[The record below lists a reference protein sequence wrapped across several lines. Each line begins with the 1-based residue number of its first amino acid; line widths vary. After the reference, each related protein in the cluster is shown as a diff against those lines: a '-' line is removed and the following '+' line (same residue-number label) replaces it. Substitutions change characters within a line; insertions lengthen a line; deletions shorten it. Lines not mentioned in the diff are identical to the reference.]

1 MESLTG
7 ISRDDWLLLLVVA
20 IAVVLIVVAFVDAR
34 PGLPLKRSSLLPLV
48 AGSALLLLALVWLGD
63 LLPSLLRRIAT
74 SARALAVAI
83 AVAILALALCDLV
96 LGRTTSLLR
105 RMLLRF
111 RLSEPAS
118 HDGALGASLALLLVA
133 GIAALAAVNRAESLV
148 PASPSPWGG
157 TQATGG
163 ARIVASY
170 EVPGRVMGLVFRGE
184 RDGYLTLAEGQIMH
198 FVLPDTPDGTLQ
210 LDSVA
215 DGLGNPRGMAIIG
228 NQLFVSD
235 VVGLPCRRPFQ
246 FCAGPNVG
254 PSPEEGELTILQA
267 ARGRILAYDI
277 GSDATLSNERVVL
290 DDLPAVSSLHTVN
303 GLAVGPDGLLYAVIG
318 NIDYLWKTPDA
329 IDRLDVPNLDLLGTV
344 IRMNPD
350 GRHVEVFAR
359 GIRNIYGL
367 TFDDRG
373 NLYGSDN
380 DGNTVNGWRREE
392 ILRIRRGA
400 DYGYPT
406 GRTPEG
412 TAVPAEQPV
421 WVEETNG
428 TAGIAWRGRFGLTP
442 GLLVGSCGRI
452 ESFRMTDL
460 GEGLAVKTRSD
471 VTVIVDQIPGC
482 VTAIEPA
489 PDQLALVGTFAGGSE
504 SFPLLL
510 VDLSRVR

>member
-7 ISRDDWLLLLVVA
+7 ISRDEWLLLLVVA
-20 IAVVLIVVAFVDAR
+20 IAVVLIVAAFVDAR
-34 PGLPLKRSSLLPLV
+34 PGLPVKRSSLLPLV

-63 LLPSLLRRIAT
+63 PLPTLFSRIAT

-83 AVAILALALCDLV
+83 AVAILALALCDFV

-105 RMLLRF
+105 WMLLRF

-133 GIAALAAVNRAESLV
+133 GVATLAAVNRGESV
-148 PASPSPWGG
+148 VAAPPSPWGG

-170 EVPGRVMGLVFRGE
+170 DVPGYVMGLVFRGK
-184 RDGYLTLAEGQIMH
+184 RDGYLTLAEGQILH
-198 FVLPDTPDGTLQ
+198 FVLPDPPDGTMQ
-210 LDSVA
+210 LDPVA
-215 DGLGNPRGMAIIG
+215 DGLGNPRGMVIIG
-228 NQLFVSD
+228 DRLFVSD
-235 VVGLPCRRPFQ
+235 VVGLPCQRPFQ

-254 PSPEEGELTILQA
+254 PSPEEGELTILKT
-267 ARGRILAYDI
+267 ARGRILAFDI
-277 GSDATLSNERVVL
+277 APDGTLRDQRVIL

-303 GLAVGPDGLLYAVIG
+303 GLAVGPDGRLYAVIG
-318 NIDYLWKTPDA
+318 NIDYLWETPHA

-380 DGNTVNGWRREE
+380 DGYTVNGWRREE
-392 ILRIRRGA
+392 ILRIRHGA

-421 WVEETNG
+421 WVEDTNG

-452 ESFRMTDL
+452 ESFAMTDL
-460 GEGLAVKTRSD
+460 GAGLAVRTRSD
-471 VTVIVDQIPGC
+471 VTVILDQIPGC
-482 VTAIEPA
+482 VTAIEPG
-489 PDQLALVGTFAGGSE
+489 PDQLALVGTFAGGSQP
-504 SFPLLL
+504 FPLLL
-510 VDLSRVR
+510 VDLPG